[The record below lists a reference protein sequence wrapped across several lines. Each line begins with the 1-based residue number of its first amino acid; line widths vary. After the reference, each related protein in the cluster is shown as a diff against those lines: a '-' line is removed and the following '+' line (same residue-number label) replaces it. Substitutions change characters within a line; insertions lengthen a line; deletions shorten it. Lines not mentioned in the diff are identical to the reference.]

1 MSTLAPR
8 AFVTGATAGIGRA
21 TALHL
26 ARAGFDVLVCG
37 RRADRLAALAEEI
50 TRLGR
55 AAHALTLDVR
65 DAAAVQA
72 ALDALPAP
80 WQQLDLLVNNA
91 GLARGLHPIDQG
103 LLSDWE
109 EMIDTNLKGV
119 LYVSRIVAGWMRA
132 AGRGHIILVGST
144 AAKETYPNGNVY
156 AATKHAIDALAKGM
170 RMDLISAG
178 VKVSAVHPGF
188 VETEFSQVRFHGDAD
203 RARGVYQGFRPLSGD
218 DVAAVITWMATA
230 PAHVNLADV
239 VVIPAA
245 QASAM
250 LTHRTA

>member
-1 MSTLAPR
+1 MSAAPI

-26 ARAGFDVLVCG
+26 ARAGYDVLICG
-37 RRADRLAALAEEI
+37 RRADRLAALATEI
-50 TRLGR
+50 ERLGR
-55 AAHALTLDVR
+55 RCHTLALDVR
-65 DAAAVQA
+65 SAEAVDAA
-72 ALDALPAP
+72 LTALPAE
-80 WQQLDLLVNNA
+80 WQRLDLLVNNA
-91 GLARGLHPIDQG
+91 GLARGLAPIDQG
-103 LLSDWE
+103 LLSDWD

-156 AATKHAIDALAKGM
+156 AATKHAIDALARGM

-178 VKVSAVHPGF
+178 VKVSAIHPGF
-188 VETEFSQVRFHGDAD
+188 VDTEFSVVRFHGDAD

-218 DVAAVITWMATA
+218 DVAAVITYMATA

-239 VVIPAA
+239 VMMPAA

-250 LTHRTA
+250 ITHRQS

>member
-1 MSTLAPR
+1 MSTAPV

-26 ARAGFDVLVCG
+26 ARAGYDVLICG
-37 RRADRLAALAEEI
+37 RRADRLVALSAEI

-55 AAHALTLDVR
+55 RCHSLVLDVR
-65 DAAAVQA
+65 SAEAVAAA
-72 ALDALPAP
+72 LTGLPAE
-80 WQQLDLLVNNA
+80 WQRLDLLVNNA
-91 GLARGLHPIDQG
+91 GLARGLAPIDQG
-103 LLSDWE
+103 LLADWD

-178 VKVSAVHPGF
+178 VKVSAIHPGF
-188 VETEFSQVRFHGDAD
+188 VDTEFSVVRFHGDAD

-230 PAHVNLADV
+230 PAHLNLADV
-239 VVIPAA
+239 VLTPAA

-250 LTHRTA
+250 ITHRQS

>member
-1 MSTLAPR
+1 VSTAPV

-26 ARAGFDVLVCG
+26 ARAGYDVLICG
-37 RRADRLAALAEEI
+37 RRADRLVALSAEI

-55 AAHALTLDVR
+55 RCHSLVLDVR
-65 DAAAVQA
+65 SAEAVAAA
-72 ALDALPAP
+72 LTGLPAE
-80 WQQLDLLVNNA
+80 WQRLDLLVNNA
-91 GLARGLHPIDQG
+91 GLARGLAPIDQG
-103 LLSDWE
+103 LLADWD

-178 VKVSAVHPGF
+178 VKVSAIHPGF
-188 VETEFSQVRFHGDAD
+188 VDTEFSVVRFHGDAD

-230 PAHVNLADV
+230 PAHLNLADV
-239 VVIPAA
+239 VLTPAA

-250 LTHRTA
+250 ITHRQS

>member
-1 MSTLAPR
+1 MTRLVL
-8 AFVTGATAGIGRA
+8 VTGGTRGIG
-21 TALHL
+21 
-26 ARAGFDVLVCG
+26 AGV
-37 RRADRLAALAEEI
+37 
-50 TRLGR
+50 
-55 AAHALTLDVR
+55 AHALAQDGFGVIAAARSPAADLPWGVTYAKLDVTDR
-65 DAAAVQA
+65 AAV
-72 ALDALPAP
+72 DAFFAGLPK
-80 WQQLDLLVNNA
+80 LDLLVNNA
-91 GLARGLHPIDQG
+91 GLARGLAPIDQG
-103 LLSDWE
+103 LLSDWD

-156 AATKHAIDALAKGM
+156 AATKHAIDALARGM

-178 VKVSAVHPGF
+178 VKVSAIHPGF
-188 VETEFSQVRFHGDAD
+188 VDTEFSVVRFHGDAD

-218 DVAAVITWMATA
+218 DVAAVITYMATA

-239 VVIPAA
+239 VMMPAA

-250 LTHRTA
+250 ITHRQS